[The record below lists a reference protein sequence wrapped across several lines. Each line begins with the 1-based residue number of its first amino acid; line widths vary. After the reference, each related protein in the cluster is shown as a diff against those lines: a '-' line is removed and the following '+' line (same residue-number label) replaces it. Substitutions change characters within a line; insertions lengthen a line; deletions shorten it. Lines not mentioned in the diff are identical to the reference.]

1 MIKALFFDVD
11 GTLVSFNTHKVPEST
26 IEALREAHKR
36 GVKLFTA
43 TGRPRQ
49 LLNNITEVEDIM
61 DGFILATGAQCVYGD
76 KVVRQDL
83 IPTHEAEAIV
93 DFCNRLS
100 VPAVVVGTKDLQI
113 INRNDSVNHVFY
125 DMLKVTYNKFDVP
138 VEEVIKQGILQITPF
153 LTEDQEHTILP
164 HVPGTT
170 SARWYPAFCD
180 LTSATA
186 DKANGIR
193 AIAEHLGINI
203 NETMAF
209 GDGGNDLTMLRA
221 AGVGVAMGNALDE
234 VKAHADYITSS
245 VDENGITNALK
256 HFEII

>member
-1 MIKALFFDVD
+1 MCIRD
-11 GTLVSFNTHKVPEST
+11 
-26 IEALREAHKR
+26 R
-36 GVKLFTA
+36 
-43 TGRPRQ
+43 
-49 LLNNITEVEDIM
+49 
-61 DGFILATGAQCVYGD
+61 
-76 KVVRQDL
+76 
-83 IPTHEAEAIV
+83 
-93 DFCNRLS
+93 
-100 VPAVVVGTKDLQI
+100 
-113 INRNDSVNHVFY
+113 
-125 DMLKVTYNKFDVP
+125 
-138 VEEVIKQGILQITPF
+138 QITPF

-203 NETMAF
+203 SETMAF

-245 VDENGITNALK
+245 VDEDGITNALK

>member
-11 GTLVSFNTHKVPEST
+11 GTLVSFNTHKIPEST
-26 IEALREAHKR
+26 IEALREAHKC

-93 DFCNRLS
+93 DFCNRLG

-170 SARWYPAFCD
+170 SARWYTAF
-180 LTSATA
+180 
-186 DKANGIR
+186 
-193 AIAEHLGINI
+193 
-203 NETMAF
+203 
-209 GDGGNDLTMLRA
+209 
-221 AGVGVAMGNALDE
+221 
-234 VKAHADYITSS
+234 
-245 VDENGITNALK
+245 
-256 HFEII
+256 

>member
-61 DGFILATGAQCVYGD
+61 DGFILATGAQCVYGE

-93 DFCNRLS
+93 DFCNRL
-100 VPAVVVGTKDLQI
+100 
-113 INRNDSVNHVFY
+113 
-125 DMLKVTYNKFDVP
+125 DVP

-153 LTEDQEHTILP
+153 LTEDQERTILP
-164 HVPGTT
+164 HIPGTT
-170 SARWYPAFCD
+170 SARWHPAFCD

-193 AIAEHLGINI
+193 AIAEHMGIDI
-203 NETMAF
+203 SETMAF

-234 VKAHADYITSS
+234 VKAHADYVTSS
-245 VDENGITNALK
+245 VDEDGIANALK

>member
-93 DFCNRLS
+93 DFCNRLG

-138 VEEVIKQGILQITPF
+138 VEEVIKQGILQIRRSSPRTRSTLSYPTCQAQR
-153 LTEDQEHTILP
+153 LHVGILRSATLRLP
-164 HVPGTT
+164 QPTRRTASAPLPSTWAST
-170 SARWYPAFCD
+170 STRRWR
-180 LTSATA
+180 SATA
-186 DKANGIR
+186 ATTLRCCVQR
-193 AIAEHLGINI
+193 ALASLW
-203 NETMAF
+203 
-209 GDGGNDLTMLRA
+209 
-221 AGVGVAMGNALDE
+221 AMRS
-234 VKAHADYITSS
+234 TR
-245 VDENGITNALK
+245 
-256 HFEII
+256 

>member
-76 KVVRQDL
+76 NVVRQDL

-93 DFCNRLS
+93 DFCNRLG

-164 HVPGTT
+164 HGILRSAILRLPQPTRRTASAPLPSTWAST
-170 SARWYPAFCD
+170 SAKRWR
-180 LTSATA
+180 SATA
-186 DKANGIR
+186 ATTLRCCVQR
-193 AIAEHLGINI
+193 ALVS
-203 NETMAF
+203 
-209 GDGGNDLTMLRA
+209 LW
-221 AGVGVAMGNALDE
+221 AMRS
-234 VKAHADYITSS
+234 TR
-245 VDENGITNALK
+245 
-256 HFEII
+256 

>member
-1 MIKALFFDVD
+1 M
-11 GTLVSFNTHKVPEST
+11 
-26 IEALREAHKR
+26 
-36 GVKLFTA
+36 
-43 TGRPRQ
+43 
-49 LLNNITEVEDIM
+49 
-61 DGFILATGAQCVYGD
+61 
-76 KVVRQDL
+76 RQDL
-83 IPTHEAEAIV
+83 IPTHEAETIV
-93 DFCNRLS
+93 DFCNRLD
-100 VPAVVVGTKDLQI
+100 VPAVIVGTKDLQI

-153 LTEDQEHTILP
+153 LTEDQERTILP
-164 HVPGTT
+164 HIPGTT

-193 AIAEHLGINI
+193 AIAEYMGINI
-203 NETMAF
+203 SETMAF
-209 GDGGNDLTMLRA
+209 GDGGNDLSMLRA

-234 VKAHADYITSS
+234 VKAHADYVTSS
-245 VDENGITNALK
+245 VDEDGIANALK

>member
-93 DFCNRLS
+93 DFCNRL
-100 VPAVVVGTKDLQI
+100 
-113 INRNDSVNHVFY
+113 
-125 DMLKVTYNKFDVP
+125 
-138 VEEVIKQGILQITPF
+138 
-153 LTEDQEHTILP
+153 
-164 HVPGTT
+164 
-170 SARWYPAFCD
+170 
-180 LTSATA
+180 
-186 DKANGIR
+186 
-193 AIAEHLGINI
+193 
-203 NETMAF
+203 
-209 GDGGNDLTMLRA
+209 DGSGCRHK
-221 AGVGVAMGNALDE
+221 GS
-234 VKAHADYITSS
+234 ADYQPQRQRESCILRHAEGD
-245 VDENGITNALK
+245 VQQVRRAG
-256 HFEII
+256 

>member
-76 KVVRQDL
+76 NVVRQDL
-83 IPTHEAEAIV
+83 IPTHEAETIV
-93 DFCNRLS
+93 DFCNRLG

-180 LTSATA
+180 LTSSTA

-193 AIAEHLGINI
+193 AIAEHMGINI
-203 NETMAF
+203 SETMAF

-245 VDENGITNALK
+245 VDEDGITNALK

>member
-11 GTLVSFNTHKVPEST
+11 GTLVSFNTHKIPQST
-26 IEALREAHKR
+26 VEALREAHKR

-49 LLNNITEVEDIM
+49 LLNNITEVEDVM
-61 DGFILATGAQCVYGD
+61 DGFILATGAQCVYGN

-93 DFCNRLS
+93 NFCNRLG

-125 DMLKVTYNKFDVP
+125 DMLKVTYDKFDVP
-138 VEEVIKQGILQITPF
+138 LEEVMKQGVLQITPF
-153 LTEDQEHTILP
+153 LDEEHERELLP
-164 HVPGTT
+164 LVPGSTA
-170 SARWYPAFCD
+170 ARWYPAFCD

-203 NETMAF
+203 SETMAF

-221 AGVGVAMGNALDE
+221 AGTGVAMGNALDT

-245 VDENGITNALK
+245 VDEDGIANALK
-256 HFEII
+256 HFGII